1 MRLEYWMSF
10 WRLKTS
16 AIVSGSVPVEFHM
29 CTAKITES
37 FRGLSSKTASVGVF
51 DKMPP
56 SQYSSFS
63 IRTGGKGRRQR
74 ARGHDVLNAEFE
86 IDFLTA

>member
-16 AIVSGSVPVEFHM
+16 AIVSGSVPVGFHM

-37 FRGLSSKTASVGVF
+37 FRRLSSKTASVGVF
-51 DKMPP
+51 DKIPP

-63 IRTGGKGRRQR
+63 IRTGGKAGGSAPEAMTCSTPSSASR
-74 ARGHDVLNAEFE
+74 LSK
-86 IDFLTA
+86 